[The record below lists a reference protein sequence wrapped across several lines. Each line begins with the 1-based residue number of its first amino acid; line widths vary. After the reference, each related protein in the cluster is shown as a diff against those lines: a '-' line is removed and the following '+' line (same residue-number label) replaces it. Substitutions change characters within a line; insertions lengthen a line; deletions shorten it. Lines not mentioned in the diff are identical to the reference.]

1 MPFRT
6 REGCCSVGEAGAA
19 RMPMRVQGDE
29 HRVRKID
36 FYDRKDKLLK
46 TLVFSDYKQYLGK
59 FWNAH
64 TLKMVNHNTGKET
77 DISISETKYQTGLKD
92 SDFNRQSLKRTR

>member
-1 MPFRT
+1 M
-6 REGCCSVGEAGAA
+6 
-19 RMPMRVQGDE
+19 
-29 HRVRKID
+29 
-36 FYDRKDKLLK
+36 
-46 TLVFSDYKQYLGK
+46 FSDYKQYLGK

-92 SDFNRQSLKRTR
+92 SDFNRLSLKRAR

>member
-1 MPFRT
+1 MLPCPGFEISECYVSEIIQLT
-6 REGCCSVGEAGAA
+6 NLLVILEECLGQIKMNIEY
-19 RMPMRVQGDE
+19 
-29 HRVRKID
+29 RKID

-46 TLVFSDYKQYLGK
+46 TLVFSDYKQYLRK

-77 DISISETKYQTGLKD
+77 DISVKETNIKQV
-92 SDFNRQSLKRTR
+92 